1 MGTGCIDVT
10 LMVFVGQVVAQLLDA
25 ESGVA
30 LRVNPPLTT
39 TQLPMDGKE
48 DGRFCNA

>member
-1 MGTGCIDVT
+1 ME
-10 LMVFVGQVVAQLLDA
+10 FVGQVVAQLLDELLDA

-39 TQLPMDGKE
+39 TQLPMDG
-48 DGRFCNA
+48 